1 MVHTISDEDFQVATI
16 EHHRNVHG
24 DFLVR
29 IFQEAIQA
37 FFEVQFSRR
46 SFKPGVGGLIDIE
59 FVAGNQRGHGQLSSD
74 TPTMLRAFIRAS
86 PRARS
91 GPATRNSAREP
102 EKASIRTK
110 DYTAQGKEWR
120 SRRFRSGRLCRLSY
134 GRIWERRIPRPGVA
148 PGARHHGGPRHA
160 LRANHPAC
168 SARRSLV

>member
-1 MVHTISDEDFQVATI
+1 MMHAISDEDFKVAAI

-37 FFEVQFSRR
+37 LFEVQLSRG
-46 SFKPGVGGLIDIE
+46 SLKPGVGGLVDIE
-59 FVAGNQRGHGQLSSD
+59 FVTGNQRGHSQLSSD

-91 GPATRNSAREP
+91 GLATRNSAREP

-110 DYTAQGKEWR
+110 DYMAQGEEWR
-120 SRRFRSGRLCRLSY
+120 
-134 GRIWERRIPRPGVA
+134 
-148 PGARHHGGPRHA
+148 
-160 LRANHPAC
+160 N
-168 SARRSLV
+168 

>member
-1 MVHTISDEDFQVATI
+1 MVHTISNEDFEMAAI

-37 FFEVQFSRR
+37 FFEIQLSRR
-46 SFKPGVGGLIDIE
+46 SFKPGVGGLVDIK
-59 FVAGNQRGHGQLSSD
+59 FVTRNQRGHSQLSSD

-91 GPATRNSAREP
+91 GLATRNSAREP

-110 DYTAQGKEWR
+110 DYMAQGEEWR
-120 SRRFRSGRLCRLSY
+120 SHRFRSGRLCRVSY
-134 GRIWERRIPRPGVA
+134 GRIWER
-148 PGARHHGGPRHA
+148 
-160 LRANHPAC
+160 
-168 SARRSLV
+168 